1 MTPRT
6 RRRGAEL
13 DAAIRDAVIGLV
25 VEGGP
30 AAVTMEAVAARVG
43 TGKTVLYRRWSDRSV
58 LLSDA
63 LLAVAI
69 QRIPHAD
76 TGSFRGDML
85 AVLDGLVELFTGPGP
100 GPAIGPALVSAMA
113 YDPEVARA
121 FRESVITWRKD
132 EMTAMVARGIARGE
146 VRADVTFEIVR
157 ELGQA
162 MLWHRLLVTGDPIT
176 HEFAVRIVDEVLV
189 PFAATSPRTPPRP

>member
-1 MTPRT
+1 MPDVTPRT

-13 DAAIRDAVIGLV
+13 DTAIHDAVIGLV

-43 TGKTVLYRRWSDRSV
+43 TGKTVLYRRWPDRSA
-58 LLSDA
+58 LLSEA

-69 QRIPHAD
+69 HRIPHAD

-85 AVLDGLVELFTGPGP
+85 AVLDGLVELFTGPGS
-100 GPAIGPALVSAMA
+100 AIGPALVAAMA

-132 EMTAMVARGIARGE
+132 EMAAMVARGIARGE

-176 HEFAVRIVDEVLV
+176 HEFAVRIVDEVLL
-189 PFAATSPRTPPRP
+189 PFTTNPTTRRGP

>member
-1 MTPRT
+1 VREVTPRT

-63 LLAVAI
+63 LLAAAI

-76 TGSFRGDML
+76 TGSFRGDLL
-85 AVLDGLVELFTGPGP
+85 AVLDGLVELFTGPGA
-100 GPAIGPALVSAMA
+100 AIGPALVAAMA

-132 EMTAMVARGIARGE
+132 EMAAMVARGIARGE

-162 MLWHRLLVTGDPIT
+162 MLWHRLLVSGDPIT
-176 HEFAVRIVDEVLV
+176 HEFAERIVDEVLV
-189 PFAATSPRTPPRP
+189 PFAATRR